1 MMTVIRI
8 KHAMENTTINADRDF
23 RNEIGVSASHRCSFR
38 NFKSEYRPYP
48 TTVPAMLENPVTIS
62 TEKTLI
68 NAIFTREMSN
78 GAIKNMTRKI

>member
-1 MMTVIRI
+1 
-8 KHAMENTTINADRDF
+8 
-23 RNEIGVSASHRCSFR
+23 
-38 NFKSEYRPYP
+38 
-48 TTVPAMLENPVTIS
+48 MLENPVTIS